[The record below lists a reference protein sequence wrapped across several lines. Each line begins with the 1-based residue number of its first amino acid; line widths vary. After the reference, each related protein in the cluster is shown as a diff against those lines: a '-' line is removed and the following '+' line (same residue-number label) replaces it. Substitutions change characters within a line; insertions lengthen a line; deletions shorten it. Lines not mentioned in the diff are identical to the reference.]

1 MKQTHIWCQRQLYN
15 LGIQEVIS
23 KFTKLRHEIRIR
35 KKNKRNIKPEI
46 TVIME
51 TVNIEARTFEEM
63 LSTFQMFADRLD
75 TFCQLY
81 GDIKEK
87 MAG

>member
-1 MKQTHIWCQRQLYN
+1 
-15 LGIQEVIS
+15 
-23 KFTKLRHEIRIR
+23 
-35 KKNKRNIKPEI
+35 
-46 TVIME
+46 ME

>member
-1 MKQTHIWCQRQLYN
+1 MRN
-15 LGIQEVIS
+15 G
-23 KFTKLRHEIRIR
+23 IRIR
-35 KKNKRNIKPEI
+35 KENETEVKPEI

>member
-1 MKQTHIWCQRQLYN
+1 MRN
-15 LGIQEVIS
+15 G
-23 KFTKLRHEIRIR
+23 IRIR
-35 KKNKRNIKPEI
+35 KENETDVKPEI